1 MNTEIAYK
9 GLKYIIIWIISYFVI
24 KYIPGCNMSEVDTIL
39 AATVVA
45 LILSIIESM
54 MLTKEQFN
62 SNQQIQFIENMGN
75 LPQSDK
81 MVVDSGLAVSQT
93 IDRTPLNNKNGGVV
107 VNTNSV
113 QTNSALNNLLSDASS
128 DLSSGSSLSSD
139 ISTGLSSGLSNG
151 SSLTNQMPV
160 QMINQN
166 TIAPVVPT
174 VPIMRKD
181 AYTNAVT
188 PIRQTVNNRIDGTN
202 YLGERSIFDA
212 NAFGGTNNQSIALN
226 GMSDGLTPQP
236 QIQLDTRNL
245 VKPLI
250 PLDNLTLGNDRIAS
264 AQVGE
269 ISGYV
274 TDVKNKMNNISIDI
288 PEFNAKDINLGN
300 NIPGT
305 LVRPDNALV
314 RDPTNTDAT
323 FDNPN
328 VGQRLSLS
336 GKPLKWYEQSFNPR
350 SYTGAENLDQIAVSR
365 GRTRNDLLVND
376 MIYSDFN
383 RLPPSFNDKDFE
395 YGYSFLPP
403 KDWFPLPPYP
413 PVCVSNEPSYPIQPM
428 YMDTITMDLKEW
440 HATQKITPPDS
451 INTLF
456 VTNELN
462 SKV

>member
-24 KYIPGCNMSEVDTIL
+24 KYIPGCNMSELDTIL
-39 AATVVA
+39 AATVVT

-54 MLTKEQFN
+54 MLTKERFD
-62 SNQQIQFIENMGN
+62 SNQQMQFIENMGN
-75 LPQSDK
+75 LPQSNN
-81 MVVDSGLAVSQT
+81 MVIDPGIAVSHT
-93 IDRTPLNNKNGGVV
+93 IDRTPLNAV
-107 VNTNSV
+107 VNTTSV
-113 QTNSALNNLLSDASS
+113 QRNTASNNLLSNDASS
-128 DLSSGSSLSSD
+128 DLSLNSSSSLSSD
-139 ISTGLSSGLSNG
+139 ISSG
-151 SSLTNQMPV
+151 SSST
-160 QMINQN
+160 NQN
-166 TIAPVVPT
+166 TSISLVPAVPTVPT

-188 PIRQTVNNRIDGTN
+188 PIQQTANNRIDGTN

-212 NAFGGTNNQSIALN
+212 NAFGGTNNQSITPN
-226 GMSDGLTPQP
+226 GSLDSLTPQP
-236 QIQLDTRNL
+236 QIQLDTTNL

-250 PLDNLTLGNDRIAS
+250 PVNNLTLGVDKIAS
-264 AQVGE
+264 SQVNGMD
-269 ISGYV
+269 GYV
-274 TDVKNKMNNISIDI
+274 TDVRHKMNNISIDI
-288 PEFNAKDINLGN
+288 PEFKTKDVNLGN
-300 NIPGT
+300 DIPGT

-314 RDPTNTDAT
+314 RDPSNLDNMY
-323 FDNPN
+323 DNPN

-350 SYTGAENLDQIAVSR
+350 SYTGAENLDQIAVSG

-413 PVCVSNEPSYPIQPM
+413 PVCVSNEPSYPVQPM

-451 INTLF
+451 INTSF